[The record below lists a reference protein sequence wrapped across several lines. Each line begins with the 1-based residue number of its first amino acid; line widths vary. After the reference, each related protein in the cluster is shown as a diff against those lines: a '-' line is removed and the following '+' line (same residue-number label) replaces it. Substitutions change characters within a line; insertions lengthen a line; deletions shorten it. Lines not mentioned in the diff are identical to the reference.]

1 MADDDALSDEELLRR
16 ARARVVRLMVVFGVL
31 VLVLG
36 AAVVLG
42 VARSSG
48 NYQPGTARWLTGD
61 ALLVVGAA
69 AAVASSLRF
78 LRVIRQQ
85 PAMPPSTAAQ
95 RLRALRCIRRGVPP
109 REAEPARALAARMAA
124 GRLRALGVV
133 SVAPMLVGAAILLP
147 GPLLGSALVAFA
159 VLLVLLAIPLIRSA
173 GRAER
178 FLAATDVTRSE

>member
-1 MADDDALSDEELLRR
+1 M
-16 ARARVVRLMVVFGVL
+16 
-31 VLVLG
+31 
-36 AAVVLG
+36 
-42 VARSSG
+42 
-48 NYQPGTARWLTGD
+48 
-61 ALLVVGAA
+61 
-69 AAVASSLRF
+69 
-78 LRVIRQQ
+78 
-85 PAMPPSTAAQ
+85 
-95 RLRALRCIRRGVPP
+95 PP

-159 VLLVLLAIPLIRSA
+159 VLLVLLGIPLIRSA